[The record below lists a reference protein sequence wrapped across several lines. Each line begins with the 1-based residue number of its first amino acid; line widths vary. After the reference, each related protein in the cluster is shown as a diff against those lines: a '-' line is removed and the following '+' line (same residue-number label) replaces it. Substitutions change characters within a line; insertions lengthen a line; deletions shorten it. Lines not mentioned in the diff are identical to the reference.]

1 MNDFSQFWRLGSPRS
16 RGQHIQYVMTS
27 LPGHWIALFF
37 LITDKVEGT
46 RELCLCQCVWLLFYF
61 YALLHQ
67 QGFLVQPWKGV
78 VRGSILA
85 LCLISVGKPGVL
97 GVKFSI
103 SCRFLVCV
111 HLVTQSCPTLW
122 YPMESSPAGSSPL
135 NSPDKDTREGCH
147 FLLQR
152 FGPGSPSLQADSL
165 PTEQPW
171 TWKWRLLSRAT
182 IRQY

>member
-1 MNDFSQFWRLGSPRS
+1 
-16 RGQHIQYVMTS
+16 MTS

-67 QGFLVQPWKGV
+67 QGFLAQPWKGV

-97 GVKFSI
+97 AVKFSI

-111 HLVTQSCPTLW
+111 HLVTQSCPTLCGLMDHGL
-122 YPMESSPAGSSPL
+122 YGSSVHGIFQARILEQVVIFYSRASSSPRDWTCTSSISFTGRKIL
-135 NSPDKDTREGCH
+135 YHST
-147 FLLQR
+147 
-152 FGPGSPSLQADSL
+152 
-165 PTEQPW
+165 
-171 TWKWRLLSRAT
+171 TW
-182 IRQY
+182 

>member
-67 QGFLVQPWKGV
+67 QGFLAQPWKGV

-97 GVKFSI
+97 AVKFSI

-111 HLVTQSCPTLW
+111 HLVTQSCPTLCG
-122 YPMESSPAGSSPL
+122 PMDHGLYGSSVHGIFQARILEQVVIFYSRASSSPRDWTRTSSISFTGRKIL
-135 NSPDKDTREGCH
+135 YHST
-147 FLLQR
+147 
-152 FGPGSPSLQADSL
+152 
-165 PTEQPW
+165 
-171 TWKWRLLSRAT
+171 TW
-182 IRQY
+182 